1 MYDKEFSFTGKHAI
15 MIEDLTKYPYKT
27 SSGASSSRFVFKTNI
42 DVFLVAPLIGVLFD
56 RKADKDPSTQ
66 NTKIFGD
73 QFKSRYNDIEFL
85 IKLVILT
92 FKDEHMTSNDKIEL
106 AFKGYYDSV
115 KSDYIRKTFEFYLL
129 GGIEYLHEM
138 IIQDTKSIDE
148 VVRKFEIFN
157 DIFQDN
163 YGT

>member
-15 MIEDLTKYPYKT
+15 MVEDLTKNPYK
-27 SSGASSSRFVFKTNI
+27 SSVDSIGGRFVFKSNI
-42 DVFLVAPLIGVLFD
+42 DVFMVAPLVGVLFN
-56 RKADKDPSTQ
+56 RKSEKDPSTQ

-92 FKDEHMTSNDKIEL
+92 FRDEHISNKDKIEL

-129 GGIEYLHEM
+129 GGVEYLHEM
-138 IIQDTKSIDE
+138 IIQDTKNIDE

-157 DIFQDN
+157 DIFHDN
-163 YGT
+163 YGM